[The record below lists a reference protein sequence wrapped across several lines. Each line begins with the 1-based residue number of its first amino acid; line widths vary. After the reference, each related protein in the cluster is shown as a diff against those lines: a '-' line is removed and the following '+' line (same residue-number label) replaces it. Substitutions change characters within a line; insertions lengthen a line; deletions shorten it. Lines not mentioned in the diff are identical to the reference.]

1 MSSLLNFGTILQRVF
16 DSTSNALKITS
27 TDMAIELSA
36 NDGDSVL
43 TQRQTLQ
50 IAVTAGQ
57 VVNVSRYSRVTY
69 LSAVNANTAT
79 KIMLLDNVTE
89 VNGPT
94 LAMGVP
100 TEIAATNLKITLA
113 GELVLQA

>member
-16 DSTSNALKITS
+16 DSTSSALKITS

-43 TQRQTLQ
+43 TQRQTIQ
-50 IAVTAGQ
+50 VAVTAGQ
-57 VVNVSRYSRVTY
+57 IIDVSKYSRITY
-69 LSAVNANTAT
+69 LSSVNANTAT

-94 LAMGVP
+94 LAMGVA
-100 TEIAATNLKITLA
+100 TEIAAVNLKITLA
-113 GELVLQA
+113 GEIVLQA